1 MRTPNL
7 NANEPPRSDPGS
19 TSGPASGPP
28 PPSSRRRRRGGAG
41 FGDLIAQARRA
52 LEAGRRLAQAHL
64 ALLRAELGEIAAEV
78 GKIAALGGG
87 IFVIAVFA
95 ALLLTI
101 GTTLFLGEWLFGSM
115 GWGVLHGVLLS
126 IALIVTIAFV
136 IVEAP
141 GRFNGYGLLAG
152 LLAGLLTLLVFGTN
166 LPRKLAEGAGQ
177 ALLDRGANLDP
188 AWAPVVAAM
197 VFVSLLLGVLLLIV
211 GWRVGAGRGG
221 IYGLVGGLILGLP
234 LGAFLG
240 GLTWS
245 LNGAVAAAIAVGLL
259 TWPIVSLVALARS
272 DFDVTQRFRRLW
284 PRETYRA
291 ALETREFLERQME
304 EHMPTMGRRS

>member
-1 MRTPNL
+1 V
-7 NANEPPRSDPGS
+7 
-19 TSGPASGPP
+19 
-28 PPSSRRRRRGGAG
+28 
-41 FGDLIAQARRA
+41 AQAGA
-52 LEAGRRLAQAHL
+52 ILA
-64 ALLRAELGEIAAEV
+64 IA
-78 GKIAALGGG
+78 I
-87 IFVIAVFA
+87 FA

-126 IALIVTIAFV
+126 AALIVTIALV

-141 GRFNGYGLLAG
+141 GRFHAYGLLAG
-152 LLAGLLTLLVFGTN
+152 LGTGLVTLLILGTN
-166 LPRKLAEGAGQ
+166 SLRKLAESAGQ
-177 ALLDRGANLDP
+177 ALLDRGASLDP
-188 AWAPVVAAM
+188 AWAPVIAAM
-197 VFVSLLLGVLLLIV
+197 GLTAIILGVVLLIV

-259 TWPIVSLVALARS
+259 TWPIVTALTLLRS
-272 DFDVTQRFRRLW
+272 DFDASQRFRRLW

-291 ALETREFLERQME
+291 AMETRAFLEEQME
-304 EHMPTMGRRS
+304 EHMPTRGGRP